1 MKSAMK
7 GKNAPKE
14 KKKVRFQDDKR
25 QQASSKPEKAKQGEI
40 RHSSAPI
47 AKGLSVRTPRPKMT
61 TLPNGDCLI
70 THREYIQDVVAGTG
84 TPSVF
89 NNTTIPINPGQ
100 RGTFQW
106 LSRVAV
112 NYESYNF
119 EKLNFVYETE
129 APTTLGGTLVLAVI
143 YDATEPAAAT
153 KQQAMAYRSAIRSAP
168 WLECKHVSMKEDLR
182 KSKTS
187 YVRPA
192 AQPANT
198 DLKTYDIGFLNLITQ
213 GVTTASSV
221 LGELYVEYTVRLMT
235 PVYEDASFLA
245 LGGTITGANTQTA
258 ANPLGIAPTLGANTN
273 GVTVDALSNISFQ
286 FPGTYLLDVFYTGTV
301 ITADAITPAVGI
313 NAPKRWTVVLVS
325 GLNMG
330 SSYQIKVNQPGTIAL
345 AVTATTITAASVH
358 IAIAPTS
365 SIL

>member
-14 KKKVRFQDDKR
+14 KKTVRFQSGKG
-25 QQASSKPEKAKQGEI
+25 QQASPKPEKVKQGEVK
-40 RHSSAPI
+40 RKSAPI
-47 AKGLSVRTPRPKMT
+47 AQGISVRTQRPKMK

-89 NNTTIPINPGQ
+89 SNTTIPINPGQ

-119 EKLNFVYETE
+119 EKLDFVYQTE

-168 WLECKHVSMKEDLR
+168 WFECKHVSRSEDLH
-182 KSKTS
+182 KSKSS
-187 YVRPA
+187 YVRPGS
-192 AQPANT
+192 QPANT
-198 DLKTYDIGFLNLITQ
+198 DLKTYDIGYLNLITQ

-235 PVYEDASFLA
+235 PVFEDASFLA

-258 ANPLGIAPTLGANTN
+258 PNPLGIAPTLGAGTT
-273 GVTVDALSNISFQ
+273 GVTVDALSNITFQ
-286 FPGTYLLDVFYTGTV
+286 FAGTYLLDILYTGTV
-301 ITADAITPAVGI
+301 ITTDAITPSAGI
-313 NAPKRWTVVLVS
+313 NAPNRWRVVLAS

-330 SSYQIKVNQPGTIAL
+330 SSYQIKVNQPGSIAL

-358 IAIAPTS
+358 IAIAPSS